1 MIDIRLVFENA
12 SYKDLNFFS
21 LYVYLNFI
29 ERKNESNTSEKVK
42 DITTQKFTSYKEKQ
56 SVSKYRTIRMLLNN
70 FI

>member
-42 DITTQKFTSYKEKQ
+42 DITTQKFTNYKEKQ